1 MHVSDRR
8 LSDSANRARDWQRRI
23 EERLYRLENGGAI
36 AGNIGLDSKFT
47 IGTVQVEVV
56 DLGGGSVNLVF
67 TNLVTGSKNTIS
79 LP

>member
-1 MHVSDRR
+1 MSDRR
-8 LSDSANRARDWQRRI
+8 LSESKNRARDWQREI

-36 AGNIGLDSKFT
+36 AGNIGLAAKLT

-56 DLGGGSVNLVF
+56 DLGGGSVDLVF
-67 TNLVTGSKNTIS
+67 TNLATGSTSTVN